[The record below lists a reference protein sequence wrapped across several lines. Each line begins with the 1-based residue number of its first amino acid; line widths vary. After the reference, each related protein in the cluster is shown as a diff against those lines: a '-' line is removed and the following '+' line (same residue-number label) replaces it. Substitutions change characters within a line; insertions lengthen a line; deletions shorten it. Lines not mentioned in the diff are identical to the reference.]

1 VGARPER
8 LTGIDHDIELGAA
21 TGLPRRSD
29 GQPVAEYEGSV
40 ELPPALGPV
49 VGDLLGADID
59 QRSAAAGEDQS
70 LKLVA
75 DNALRE
81 VERICLLIKRL
92 GEVFEAPGK
101 EKAVAY
107 GREVIGWWSGV
118 RNSGAQTDPKA
129 PFAADAKEILTP
141 REYEVL
147 GLIREG
153 CSNKEGGLRMN
164 ISYRTFE
171 SHRAEV
177 MRKFGAK
184 NAADLIRLSSV
195 GQDISAS
202 DRSVPNVGD

>member
-1 VGARPER
+1 MTRIHGSAGVSEIGHPSAERARAAVEVGAA
-8 LTGIDHDIELGAA
+8 IAHELSGPA
-21 TGLPRRSD
+21 T
-29 GQPVAEYEGSV
+29 
-40 ELPPALGPV
+40 ALLLY
-49 VGDLLGADID
+49 VGDLSRDID